1 MERIRDFYDYALYK
15 FTFTLHPEAPN
26 AGEKEPERGQWSAV
40 TQRSTM
46 VFTVIIDSGLFH
58 LQGKRFDP
66 DSGQT
71 LRLEYARSNTK
82 VSTKPKPQQHP
93 HLHHHHHQHQQLLI
107 QQQQQQQLSVG
118 RTALLHQQLVART
131 IHTLHH
137 HTAISSNSRISIQ
150 DKTGMMVLPQF
161 CDRIECIRHY
171 VQCTVHSIVVM
182 DKS

>member
-1 MERIRDFYDYALYK
+1 
-15 FTFTLHPEAPN
+15 
-26 AGEKEPERGQWSAV
+26 
-40 TQRSTM
+40 M
-46 VFTVIIDSGLFH
+46 VFTVITDSGLFH

-107 QQQQQQQLSVG
+107 QQQQQQLSVG
-118 RTALLHQQLVART
+118 RTALLHQQLAART
-131 IHTLHH
+131 IHTLYH
-137 HTAISSNSRISIQ
+137 HTAKSSNSRISRQ

-161 CDRIECIRHY
+161 CDKDRMYQTLCAVY
-171 VQCTVHSIVVM
+171 CTLNSS
-182 DKS
+182 DGQKLTKKLLAKSLTKFI